1 MRLIPRSAAIRR
13 HLRYSLKLPFRQ
25 TKQLIKVKDSN
36 NRYSVLYTRLSAVK
50 LWYYSIATHNS
61 AKNVVARTMFTN
73 THVKAAWDLLV
84 NCFRRKEFSTTGLSL
99 LTTLLCIL
107 PAFTLVVCDSRHQTR
122 NGDRS

>member
-1 MRLIPRSAAIRR
+1 MIS
-13 HLRYSLKLPFRQ
+13 Y
-25 TKQLIKVKDSN
+25 
-36 NRYSVLYTRLSAVK
+36 YSVANN
-50 LWYYSIATHNS
+50 THNS

-107 PAFTLVVCDSRHQTR
+107 LVFTLVVFDSRQQPR
-122 NGDRS
+122 DGDRS

>member
-1 MRLIPRSAAIRR
+1 MVVQCS
-13 HLRYSLKLPFRQ
+13 Y
-25 TKQLIKVKDSN
+25 
-36 NRYSVLYTRLSAVK
+36 
-50 LWYYSIATHNS
+50 THNS

-107 PAFTLVVCDSRHQTR
+107 LVFTLVVHVLCDSRQPPLD
-122 NGDRS
+122 GDRS

>member
-1 MRLIPRSAAIRR
+1 MI
-13 HLRYSLKLPFRQ
+13 
-25 TKQLIKVKDSN
+25 
-36 NRYSVLYTRLSAVK
+36 
-50 LWYYSIATHNS
+50 WYYSIATHNS

-107 PAFTLVVCDSRHQTR
+107 PAFTLVVCDIQDIKHEMAT
-122 NGDRS
+122 DRDGLSKDLVPSFKSSACGASIL